1 MKKRFTLLPQFVS
14 ALDFL
19 TDEELCSLFRN
30 IVLSLKNQ
38 EVTDFASDKTRMVYS
53 ILEAYIKPLDKRSLT
68 SAENGK
74 KRKKKANC
82 DLASNKKKA
91 NCDLAS
97 KGKKSYLAFSLL
109 AKTENP
115 PIINKYIKDEII
127 NKGVN
132 TQSDITT
139 NVVNL
144 PSYKEEN
151 KEKEETIFT
160 NSSKEQERNLS
171 PKNQNKE
178 LHFDWRA
185 LTNYWNEKMKN
196 KSIKPISRM
205 TERRKE
211 RLLARAREFGKE
223 AIQQAIDNA
232 AASNFLNGHNN
243 KGWVANFDWLILPN
257 NFPKVLE
264 NNYDNMQPIQ
274 DFKFDPNDPYRNGIV
289 LQKGQVNYDEQKNV
303 PVNENG
309 WPII

>member
-82 DLASNKKKA
+82 DLAS
-91 NCDLAS
+91 

-151 KEKEETIFT
+151 KEKEVTIFT
-160 NSSKEQERNLS
+160 NSYTEQERNLS

-178 LHFDWRA
+178 LHFDWQA

-243 KGWVANFDWLILPN
+243 KGWVANFDWLIRPN